1 MVGLRLMRE
10 VHAVLD
16 SKPLKSKAEIVL
28 IILITIT
35 CTVSAVLYAYTI
47 CWIGNESKCE
57 LHTSSPPCSR
67 TENNVRLSQC
77 NFTLEVPKIG
87 KLLLQLVSQ
96 PSKENGVSLDGF
108 VHRHCLLTPPTVQF
122 VSVCVT

>member
-1 MVGLRLMRE
+1 MTTYSKRDADDLIEADEGSPRGTMYV
-10 VHAVLD
+10 D
-16 SKPLKSKAEIVL
+16 SKPLESRAEIVL
-28 IILITIT
+28 IILMTVT
-35 CTVSAVLYAYTI
+35 CTVSAVLYAYII

-87 KLLLQLVSQ
+87 KILLQLVSQ
-96 PSKENGVSLDGF
+96 PSKG
-108 VHRHCLLTPPTVQF
+108 
-122 VSVCVT
+122 

>member
-1 MVGLRLMRE
+1 MHSSAAWVVKGLCRLSTADGEMIGLRLMRE

-35 CTVSAVLYAYTI
+35 CTVSAVLHVCII

-57 LHTSSPPCSR
+57 LHTFSPPCSR

-87 KLLLQLVSQ
+87 KLLLQLVS
-96 PSKENGVSLDGF
+96 
-108 VHRHCLLTPPTVQF
+108 
-122 VSVCVT
+122 